1 MKKDKQ
7 IKILV
12 MKLVSESFNG
22 KGEIVEEKV
31 RKCLG
36 ILKQLPLPKA
46 ILALTEYWEG
56 VKREMMKTTLEIES
70 AVPLTTEQVQKVV
83 TGMKAHS
90 PITEVKTNINPSLLG
105 GMRVK
110 ISDVVYDD
118 TIGKKVMK
126 LKEAIHE

>member
-7 IKILV
+7 IKLLV

-22 KGEIVEEKV
+22 KGEVVEEKV

-36 ILKQLPLPKA
+36 VLKQLPLPKA
-46 ILALTEYWEG
+46 IAALTEYWKG
-56 VKREMMKTTLEIES
+56 VKREMTKTTLEIES
-70 AVPLTTEQVQKVV
+70 AVPLTAEQVQKVV
-83 TGMKAHS
+83 SGMKIHFS
-90 PITEVKTNINPSLLG
+90 ITKVKNSVNPGLLG

-110 ISDVVYDD
+110 ISDLVYDD
-118 TIGKKVMK
+118 SVGKKVLQ